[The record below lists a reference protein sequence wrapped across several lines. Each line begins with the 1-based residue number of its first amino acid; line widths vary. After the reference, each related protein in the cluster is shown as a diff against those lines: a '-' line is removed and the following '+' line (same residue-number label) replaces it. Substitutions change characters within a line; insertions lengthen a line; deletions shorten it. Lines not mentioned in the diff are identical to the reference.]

1 MQTTTKPNTHDDNAP
16 PAAARPSLPLS
27 QEERRIAEL
36 TLRLEEAEARGDALA
51 CAVGRLNAEMQ
62 RRMEG
67 AHAAA
72 CILQRTD
79 SYEVRVVRSA
89 MALQAYLREHV
100 VVRPPP
106 QEEEEEGVAHGAL
119 CVRLNTLLAERFCF
133 YYDGA
138 SASAALPPPRFSTPA
153 QIHNAALQLG
163 VEGLT
168 FHVASQRW
176 RFDAERVAASLR

>member
-1 MQTTTKPNTHDDNAP
+1 MQTTT
-16 PAAARPSLPLS
+16 PAAARPS

-51 CAVGRLNAEMQ
+51 SAVGRLNAEMQ
-62 RRMEG
+62 RRLEG
-67 AHAAA
+67 AHATAA
-72 CILQRTD
+72 CILQRAD
-79 SYEVRVVRSA
+79 SYEVRIVRSA
-89 MALQAYLREHV
+89 MALQAYLREMR

-106 QEEEEEGVAHGAL
+106 PPQEEEGVAHGAL

-138 SASAALPPPRFSTPA
+138 SASAAPRFSTPA

>member
-1 MQTTTKPNTHDDNAP
+1 MQTTT

-27 QEERRIAEL
+27 QEERRVAEL

-51 CAVGRLNAEMQ
+51 SAVGRLNAEMQ
-62 RRMEG
+62 RRLEG
-67 AHAAA
+67 AHATAA
-72 CILQRTD
+72 CILQRAD
-79 SYEVRVVRSA
+79 SYEVRIVRSA

-100 VVRPPP
+100 VVVRPPPPP

-138 SASAALPPPRFSTPA
+138 SASAAPRFSTPA